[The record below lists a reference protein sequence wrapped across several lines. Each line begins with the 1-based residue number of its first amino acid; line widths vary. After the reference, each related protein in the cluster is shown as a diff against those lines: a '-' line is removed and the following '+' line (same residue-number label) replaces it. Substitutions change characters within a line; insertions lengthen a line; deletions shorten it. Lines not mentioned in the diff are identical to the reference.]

1 MSPPEFGIG
10 FDNPVYCQVWKQ
22 PALVWQGSIQQL
34 LQLGMQWHLPL
45 CCLRLQLSELIGL
58 DQTLCLQPM
67 AGHSLYT
74 EPTRV
79 GSSRY
84 IYFNHVA

>member
-1 MSPPEFGIG
+1 MPQTPQK
-10 FDNPVYCQVWKQ
+10 VCVWCVFEI
-22 PALVWQGSIQQL
+22 LN
-34 LQLGMQWHLPL
+34 
-45 CCLRLQLSELIGL
+45 GL

>member
-1 MSPPEFGIG
+1 MPGGGIEPPTRGFSIEMAINTYINAISCMSLKLVRAKVCFEFL
-10 FDNPVYCQVWKQ
+10 N
-22 PALVWQGSIQQL
+22 
-34 LQLGMQWHLPL
+34 
-45 CCLRLQLSELIGL
+45 GL

-74 EPTRV
+74 EPTRF